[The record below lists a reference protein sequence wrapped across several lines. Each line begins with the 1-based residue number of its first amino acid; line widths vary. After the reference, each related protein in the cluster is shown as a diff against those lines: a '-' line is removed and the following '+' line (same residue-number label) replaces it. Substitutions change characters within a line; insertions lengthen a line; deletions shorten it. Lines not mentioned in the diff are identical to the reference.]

1 MKKIYSFLA
10 MALISMVAMAQN
22 MQLPGQLKVT
32 VDGKTS
38 QQSANVFFS
47 IHEDG
52 VTADFNLPNFT
63 MVDDSGNEMAV
74 GNISI
79 PGITLTQD
87 PQKEELLHFQYT
99 GNIQIT
105 DGDDPNKLWL
115 GPMLGDVPMVLKG
128 TFDENTGLVVD
139 IDIDMQASL
148 GQTITVNFTSEPNTL
163 AFTDKLVVDIDGL
176 KSEQTATVYIKVDDQ
191 TQTQTFILPNF
202 VLSDGSGNDMAV
214 GNIVLPGI
222 ELIEENENVASFSF
236 DNNINITDGDDPN
249 QMWMGPMLGP
259 VPVKLKGYLNRDMF
273 KIYVTID
280 IDMQSS
286 LGQTIA
292 VTFGTDKVI
301 EGIHTLSA
309 IQNTRNLRTYDL
321 QGRLVN
327 KDVKGIMIQN
337 GKKTIK

>member
-22 MQLPGQLKVT
+22 MQLPGQLTVT
-32 VDGKTS
+32 INGMQS
-38 QQSANVFFS
+38 QQSSNVFFN
-47 IHEDG
+47 IHDDD
-52 VTADFNLPNFT
+52 VTADFSLPNFT
-63 MVDDSGNEMAV
+63 LIDKSTEMAV
-74 GNISI
+74 GNIFI

-87 PQKEELLHFQYT
+87 PQKEELLHFEFT

-105 DGDDPNKLWL
+105 DGDDPNKMWL

-139 IDIDMQASL
+139 IDIDMQATL

-163 AFTDKLVVDIDGL
+163 AFTDKLVVDIDGME
-176 KSEQTATVYIKVDDQ
+176 SEQTATVYIKVDDQ

-222 ELIEENENVASFSF
+222 ELIDENENVASFSF
-236 DNNINITDGDDPN
+236 DDNINITAGDDSQPF
-249 QMWMGPMLGP
+249 WMGPMLGP

-280 IDMQSS
+280 IDMQS
-286 LGQTIA
+286 LGQTIT
-292 VTFGTDKVI
+292 VTFGTEKVI
-301 EGIHTLSA
+301 EGIHTLSTA
-309 IQNTRNLRTYDL
+309 QNARNLRTYDL

-327 KDVKGIMIQN
+327 KDVKGLMIQN

>member
-22 MQLPGQLKVT
+22 MQLPGQLTVT
-32 VDGKTS
+32 INGMQS
-38 QQSANVFFS
+38 QQSSNVFFN
-47 IHEDG
+47 IHDDD
-52 VTADFNLPNFT
+52 VTADFSLPNFT
-63 MVDDSGNEMAV
+63 LIDKSTEMAV

-79 PGITLTQD
+79 PDITLTQD
-87 PQKEELLHFQYT
+87 PKKEELLHFEFT

-105 DGDDPNKLWL
+105 AGDDPEKMWL

-139 IDIDMQASL
+139 IDINMQGSL

-163 AFTDKLVVDIDGL
+163 AFTDKLVVDIDGME
-176 KSEQTATVYIKVDDQ
+176 SEQTATVYIKVDDK

-202 VLSDGSGNDMAV
+202 VLSDASGNDMPV

-222 ELIEENENVASFSF
+222 ELIDENENVASFSF
-236 DNNINITDGDDPN
+236 DDNINITEGDDSQPF
-249 QMWMGPMLGP
+249 WMGPMLGP

-280 IDMQSS
+280 IDMVS
-286 LGQTIA
+286 LGQIIN

-309 IQNTRNLRTYDL
+309 AQNARTLRTYDL

-327 KDVKGIMIQN
+327 KDVKGLKIIDGN
-337 GKKTIK
+337 KRI